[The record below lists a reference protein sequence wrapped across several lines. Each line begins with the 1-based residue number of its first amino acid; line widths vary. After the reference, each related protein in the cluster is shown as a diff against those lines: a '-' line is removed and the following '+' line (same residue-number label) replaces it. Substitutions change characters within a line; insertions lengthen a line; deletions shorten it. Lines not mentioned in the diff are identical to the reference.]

1 MRPGVRHL
9 WMQYVPQQA
18 RQHAFLMHGI
28 LALSALHLAYLS
40 NYQETKYLQLCDK
53 HQSIALKR
61 FREILSGEIDPS
73 VSDALFALS
82 ATISV
87 RHTDD

>member
-1 MRPGVRHL
+1 MRPGVRAV

-18 RQHAFLMHGI
+18 RKHAFLMHGI

-40 NYQETKYLQLCDK
+40 GYQDSKYLQLCDK
-53 HQSIALKR
+53 HQTIALKR
-61 FREILSGEIDPS
+61 FREILSGDIDPS

-87 RHTDD
+87 RYS